1 MKFEAMFQPVKIGN
15 MTVPN
20 RFVMSPMGNN
30 FANTDGKMSERSAAY
45 YGARAKGGFGLITF
59 EATVV
64 YKEAKGGP
72 RKPCLFSDDTVSNFK
87 EAILACHKEG
97 AKVSHS
103 ASACRSGRKLQG
115 DGVSVKIGKQ
125 YSCLCEDRNPK
136 SNFYGRIVPADRG
149 LRRCGFAGETGGSRC
164 SGSTL
169 CPWISCKFFYL

>member
-45 YGARAKGGFGLITF
+45 YGAKGGFGLITF

-97 AKVSHS
+97 AKVSIQLQHAGPEGNSKVTGYPLKS
-103 ASACRSGRKLQG
+103 ASSIPA
-115 DGVSVKIGKQ
+115 SVKAEI
-125 YSCLCEDRNPK
+125 PK
-136 SNFYGRIVPADRG
+136 AIVPADRG

>member
-1 MKFEAMFQPVKIGN
+1 
-15 MTVPN
+15 
-20 RFVMSPMGNN
+20 
-30 FANTDGKMSERSAAY
+30 MSERSAAY

-97 AKVSHS
+97 AKGFHS